1 MEPTLLDV
9 LLGLALAYSATYVL
23 YCWLHG
29 EQRQTRREPQ
39 QEHEFQQTDSGLTRN
54 FR

>member
-1 MEPTLLDV
+1 METNLLDV
-9 LLGLALAYSATYVL
+9 VLGLALAYSATYVL

-29 EQRQTRREPQ
+29 GDRKTRREPPPRQ
-39 QEHEFQQTDSGLTRN
+39 FQQTDSGLTRT